1 MIKLKKLI
9 MEDPDTVR
17 YKSRQLRY
25 FDKDAVTFV
34 YNIVTDEF
42 YHADS
47 QSKEYAYTPVLHGNI
62 TDKYNIVEEKLI
74 TGRYWRDSKV
84 ISIWELLEKHKRR
97 FATET
102 TLKLAFDHIQKYT
115 PDIYSYQMDLERSPN
130 ENSNTV
136 VPVKW
141 FFKNYSMCINT
152 LDFKVDTQRLP
163 HIVPLQK
170 LRKDEL
176 DAYMVKGIISKEDY
190 EREMNRRKTATTV
203 YKPGNY

>member
-17 YKSRQLRY
+17 YKSNAIRY
-25 FDKDAVTFV
+25 IDSDAVTFI
-34 YNIVTDEF
+34 YDIDDDKFYREEQSPDEN
-42 YHADS
+42 D
-47 QSKEYAYTPVLHGNI
+47 VVMHGPMLR
-62 TDKYNIVEEKLI
+62 KYDLDGHTII
-74 TGRYWRDSKV
+74 QGRYWTNSKI
-84 ISIWELLEKHKRR
+84 ISIWELLYKYNRR

-102 TLKLAFDHIQKYT
+102 NLKKVFDNIKKFT
-115 PDIYSYQMDLERSPN
+115 PDIYSYKMDLDRSPN
-130 ENSNTV
+130 ENSNTL

-170 LRKDEL
+170 LQKDEL
-176 DAYMVKGIISKEDY
+176 DAYMIKGIISKEDY

-203 YKPGNY
+203 YKPNNY